1 MEEIWKDIEGFE
13 GNYQASSFGN
23 VKSLPRLKSCARG
36 TFMTKVKLLN
46 PIKISKGYLAVVLYN
61 KDGIKKMIKAHRL
74 IAQVFI
80 PNPDNKLQV
89 NHINGIKSDNR
100 VENLEWNT
108 QSENINHAIRL
119 GLKRDIGE
127 KSSLS
132 KLTEKQVLEIRASN
146 LSSKELGTL
155 YNVNRTNIIAIRKR
169 KSWTHI

>member
-13 GNYQASSFGN
+13 GKYQISN
-23 VKSLPRLKSCARG
+23 TNKVKSNHFGKSIILKPA
-36 TFMTKVKLLN
+36 LN
-46 PIKISKGYLAVVLYN
+46 TGGYNSVSLSLNN
-61 KDGIKKMIKAHRL
+61 KAKSVTLHRL
-74 IAQVFI
+74 IMTAFI
-80 PNPDNKLQV
+80 ANPDNKLQV

-132 KLTEKQVLEIRASN
+132 KLTEKEVLEIRESD
-146 LSSKELGTL
+146 LSKDELCL
-155 YNVNRTNIIAIRKR
+155 QYNIVESCIRSIKTRRTWK
-169 KSWTHI
+169 HI

>member
-13 GNYQASSFGN
+13 GKYQASSFGN

-132 KLTEKQVLEIRASN
+132 KLTEKEVLEIRESD
-146 LSSKELGTL
+146 LSKDELCL
-155 YNVNRTNIIAIRKR
+155 QYNIVESCIRSIKTRRTWK
-169 KSWTHI
+169 HI